1 MKIEL
6 IPTTAA
12 LSKIQVLPQAAC
24 ASLLLVMLAATGC
37 GKHVQQGQIFV
48 ATQGGENVKL
58 GAVEILAFDD
68 ATISAFV
75 KQRQAEITQQR
86 DKLQQEVD
94 VAQNELEK
102 MDAPYSKAVREFHEA
117 QERYYDQDALVR
129 RKTGEAKQTST
140 KYGEMAERVLQL
152 SNFVAQDDQQIAAIQ
167 KNAEAEAARTQDESL
182 RKIIFRGTNQP
193 IRTLLA
199 DKQGQQADLEA
210 LLPKY
215 NELKQQVNK
224 QAASLEPEQ
233 QKLQGIEAQLQEKQ
247 KAEKDAED
255 LHVDA
260 NRRLDDAKRVL
271 AGFDATDILF
281 KDLPPPAART
291 VSDADGRFRLE
302 LPSGGRCA
310 VYAHAQRT
318 VSQTE
323 DYFWFIWATG
333 KGDLLL
339 NNANMFGSGSVD
351 QVVRAAFQ

>member
-1 MKIEL
+1 MLL
-6 IPTTAA
+6 I
-12 LSKIQVLPQAAC
+12 
-24 ASLLLVMLAATGC
+24 LAVTGC

-58 GAVEILAFDD
+58 GAVEILAFDA

-75 KQRQAEITQQR
+75 KQRQAAITQQR
-86 DKLQQEVD
+86 DKLKQEVD
-94 VAQNELEK
+94 VAQTELEK
-102 MDAPYSKAVREFHEA
+102 MDAPYGKAVREFHEA

-152 SNFVAQDDQQIAAIQ
+152 SNFISQDDQQIAAIQ

-215 NELKQQVNK
+215 NELKHQVNEG
-224 QAASLEPEQ
+224 AASLEPEQ

-260 NRRLDDAKRVL
+260 GRRLDDAKQAL
-271 AGFDATDILF
+271 ANLDVTGILF
-281 KDLPPPAART
+281 KDPPPPAART
-291 VSDADGRFRLE
+291 VSDAEGRFRLE
-302 LPSGGRCA
+302 LPSGGRFA

-318 VSQTE
+318 VVQSE
-323 DYFWFIWATG
+323 NYFWLVWGAG
-333 KGDLLL
+333 KSDLLL
-339 NNANMFGSGSVD
+339 NNANMFGSGSED
-351 QVVRAAFQ
+351 QVVRADSQ